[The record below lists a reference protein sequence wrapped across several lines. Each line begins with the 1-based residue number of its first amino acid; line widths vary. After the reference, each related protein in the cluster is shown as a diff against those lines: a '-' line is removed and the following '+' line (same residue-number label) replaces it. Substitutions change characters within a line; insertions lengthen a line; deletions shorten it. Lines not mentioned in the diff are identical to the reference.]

1 MNRLIKEEITRI
13 SELMELPLITESEYR
28 ACQRFSN
35 DSQKEEL
42 CLKIVSLKSWL
53 HKYYG
58 LDLNAIIQKKI
69 EDLKSDIPDDLKQK
83 FIKGAELLQSAG
95 KISEE
100 EKNKFIQ
107 DKVMGA
113 KLVYFNGEW
122 QPINKLNTN
131 YYDLGELLTDLLYKG
146 GDKSQVIIQKVIENP
161 KQALTKLKPFIEKLI
176 NKYFKDPSVFNDYT
190 KNTLG
195 TSKSGEDAE
204 NKVKAELEK
213 KGFKEE
219 YSGGNGDLIDMDFG
233 TDLIMSSP
241 EHGIKTIQVKKNK
254 FAWRPEDK
262 YPYIDWV
269 VIANPFTIY
278 DNRTK
283 EQIPLRYENNN
294 I

>member
-13 SELMELPLITESEYR
+13 SELMKLPLITESKYL
-28 ACQRFSN
+28 ACQRFSD

-58 LDLNAIIQKKI
+58 LNLDEIIQKKI
-69 EDLKSDIPDDLKQK
+69 EDLKSDIPEGLKQK

-100 EKNKFIQ
+100 EKNNFIQ
-107 DKVMGA
+107 DRVIGG
-113 KLVYFNGEW
+113 KLVYLNGEW

-146 GDKSQVIIQKVIENP
+146 GDKSQVIIQKVIETP
-161 KQALTKLKPFIEKLI
+161 KQALTKLKPYIERLI
-176 NKYFKDPSVFNDYT
+176 NKHFKDPNVFTGYT
-190 KNTLG
+190 KNTIG
-195 TSKSGEDAE
+195 TTKSGEDAE

-219 YSGGNGDLIDMDFG
+219 YSGGNGDLIDMLFG
-233 TDLIMSSP
+233 TDLILSSP

-278 DNRTK
+278 DNKTK
-283 EQIPLRYENNN
+283 EVVEL
-294 I
+294 